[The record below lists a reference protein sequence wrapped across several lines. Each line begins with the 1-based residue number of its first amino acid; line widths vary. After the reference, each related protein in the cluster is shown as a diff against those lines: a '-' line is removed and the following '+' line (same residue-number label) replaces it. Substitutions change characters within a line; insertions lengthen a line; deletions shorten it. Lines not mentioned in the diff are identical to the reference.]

1 MHKNFIRII
10 AGSVIG
16 VAILTILLFLL
27 RRTNL
32 LITAYLWSVF
42 AMIVFAISLGFW
54 AKGVNIKYILNAAFP
69 IMIKGYL
76 AVTTAIAAIAVLLEI
91 CKITS
96 MHCGW
101 FSLIEFIVLA
111 FFTWKILALD
121 TGREVINNVEQNI
134 KLQTVS
140 WKIVAFELAS
150 VANRATVNDK
160 DIIRKV
166 ADAARFADPMEHPGV
181 NNEVNSIKEL
191 VAKLNEAV
199 NSGNSTEIPALCTN
213 IELLIKERAA
223 KLLILK

>member
-16 VAILTILLFLL
+16 IAILTILLFLL

-76 AVTTAIAAIAVLLEI
+76 AIAVIAVLLEI

-150 VANRATVNDK
+150 VANRATINDK
-160 DIIRKV
+160 DTIRKV
-166 ADAARFADPMEHPGV
+166 ADAARFADPMEHPAV